1 VRCRI
6 KRKPPCHP
14 KEAKKPRILIIGST
28 GHIGRRVI
36 SEIAKV
42 DAVEAVFSSRTVEEV
57 EAWHNDGKEAVFLDL
72 DRPETFPEALTG
84 VDRLFLATG
93 YTVAMVHQSK
103 TIVDAAADAG
113 VTVLIVCGRSSSCSP
128 AVSIQ

>member
-1 VRCRI
+1 MSN
-6 KRKPPCHP
+6 
-14 KEAKKPRILIIGST
+14 KEKATMSTQHQEARKPRILIIGST
-28 GHIGRRVI
+28 GRIGRRVI

-42 DAVEAVFSSRTVEEV
+42 DAVEAVFSSRTLEQV

-93 YTVAMVHQSK
+93 GTPSPWCIRAR
-103 TIVDAAADAG
+103 
-113 VTVLIVCGRSSSCSP
+113 RSSMLRRIP
-128 AVSIQ
+128 A

>member
-1 VRCRI
+1 M
-6 KRKPPCHP
+6 PTQPQ
-14 KEAKKPRILIIGST
+14 EAKKPRVLIIGST
-28 GHIGRRVI
+28 GRIGRRVI

-42 DAVEAVFSSRTVEEV
+42 DAVEAVFASPTLEQV

-93 YTVAMVHQSK
+93 YTVGMLLPGK
-103 TIVDAAADAG
+103 TILVAWALRA
-113 VTVLIVCGRSSSCSP
+113 LLFSS
-128 AVSIQ
+128 